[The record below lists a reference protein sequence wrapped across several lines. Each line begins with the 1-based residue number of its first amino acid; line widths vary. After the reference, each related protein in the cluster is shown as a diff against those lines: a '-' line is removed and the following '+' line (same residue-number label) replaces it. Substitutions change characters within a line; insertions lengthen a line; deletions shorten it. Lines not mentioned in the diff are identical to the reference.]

1 MLSFFEIHKFE
12 ALLSNPNDETMAN
25 PSPPPQNLLTHT
37 TTPPVAEN
45 RLAPPPPL
53 QSPQL
58 NQPIDADANA
68 DANADD
74 MAIELTTPTTANND
88 NGQQPAQAE
97 GRPSKKKKR
106 KTTPSTPKE
115 VINENVAQEVKAIR
129 EKEWNCILLD
139 KYVQSKRSNGTAVY
153 ELMHQV
159 FIKEGVVSRLS
170 RWIVHYAINI
180 VTN

>member
-1 MLSFFEIHKFE
+1 MFFLFEIHKFE

-25 PSPPPQNLLTHT
+25 PSPPPQNLLTPT
-37 TTPPVAEN
+37 TTPPVAN
-45 RLAPPPPL
+45 CLAPPPPL
-53 QSPQL
+53 QSPQP
-58 NQPIDADANA
+58 NQPIDADA
-68 DANADD
+68 DD
-74 MAIELTTPTTANND
+74 MAVESTTPTTANND

-153 ELMHQV
+153 ELMHQM

-170 RWIVHYAINI
+170 CWIVHYAINT

>member
-1 MLSFFEIHKFE
+1 L
-12 ALLSNPNDETMAN
+12 
-25 PSPPPQNLLTHT
+25 
-37 TTPPVAEN
+37 TPPLTAEN

-53 QSPQL
+53 QSPQP
-58 NQPIDADANA
+58 NQPIDANA
-68 DANADD
+68 DADD
-74 MAIELTTPTTANND
+74 MAVELTTPTAAIANND
-88 NGQQPAQAE
+88 NGQQSAQAE

-159 FIKEGVVSRLS
+159 FIKEGAVSRLS
-170 RWIVHYAINI
+170 CWIVHYAINT